1 MTCLG
6 FESLLTEIPNPLEIG
21 YDFWHTAPLP
31 RFNVPSVRVSDGPN
45 GVRGTKFF
53 DGVRAACLPCG
64 TGLAATWD
72 QSLLYDAGVLIG
84 QECLAKGAH
93 CWLVPTVCIQRSPLG
108 GRGFESFAEDP
119 YATGKLAAAYIR
131 GAQSTGVISTIKHF
145 AANDQEHERISVNA
159 VMSERALREVHL
171 LPFQI
176 AIADSAPGA
185 VMTCYNK
192 VNGQHLSESKEMLDG
207 LLRREWGWKGLI
219 MSDWFG
225 TYSTAEALNA
235 GLGLEMPGTTRLR
248 GPLLELAIS
257 SRKVSRATLDER
269 ARTVLEFV
277 QRARKAEVSAVEST
291 RDFPEDRR
299 LNRKLAADSIVLLK
313 NESGLLPLNPQTLT
327 SVALIGPNMKTAA
340 FCGGG
345 SASLQPY
352 YSTSPYQGIT
362 SQLPPGVEVLY
373 ETGATSYAFIPEL
386 EASEVRTPE
395 GQPGL
400 RMRFYRD
407 PPSVQ
412 ERRVV
417 EETIIQESS

>member
-93 CWLVPTVCIQRSPLG
+93 CWLGPTVCIQRSPLG

-219 MSDWFG
+219 MSDWCVG
-225 TYSTAEALNA
+225 ITTSASGRSAADLALT
-235 GLGLEMPGTTRLR
+235 GLERTRPPRLSMPALTWRC
-248 GPLLELAIS
+248 
-257 SRKVSRATLDER
+257 RATLG
-269 ARTVLEFV
+269 F
-277 QRARKAEVSAVEST
+277 
-291 RDFPEDRR
+291 EDRYWSLR
-299 LNRKLAADSIVLLK
+299 FRAAKSPARRWTSAPGPCS
-313 NESGLLPLNPQTLT
+313 NSFSEPERPRFRPLR
-327 SVALIGPNMKTAA
+327 AH
-340 FCGGG
+340 
-345 SASLQPY
+345 
-352 YSTSPYQGIT
+352 
-362 SQLPPGVEVLY
+362 
-373 ETGATSYAFIPEL
+373 ETFPRIAG
-386 EASEVRTPE
+386 
-395 GQPGL
+395 
-400 RMRFYRD
+400 
-407 PPSVQ
+407 
-412 ERRVV
+412 
-417 EETIIQESS
+417 